1 MWNLAMRLTFLP
13 EFHSYRISD
22 MNKVTKSDI
31 LRLSAL
37 IIRPP
42 MQVGDQVRM
51 LVLLIEAELIAGYLR
66 KGTPRRIVVYS
77 SLPKDVN

>member
-1 MWNLAMRLTFLP
+1 MWNLATRLTFLP
-13 EFHSYRISD
+13 EFHFYRISD

-66 KGTPRRIVVYS
+66 KGTLRRIVVYS

>member
-13 EFHSYRISD
+13 EFHSYCIFD
-22 MNKVTKSDI
+22 MNNVTKSDI
-31 LRLSAL
+31 LRLLAL

-51 LVLLIEAELIAGYLR
+51 LVLLIEADLSAGYLR

-77 SLPKDVN
+77 SLPTDVN